1 MKLSFNLKE
10 KITEAAE
17 HIHDITKKDV
27 TVNLLKKDGV
37 KVTRPRPTKH
47 TIKWRSK
54 NY

>member
-1 MKLSFNLKE
+1 MKLPFNLKE

-17 HIHDITKKDV
+17 HIHDIT
-27 TVNLLKKDGV
+27 KKDGV

>member
-1 MKLSFNLKE
+1 MMKLPFNLKE

-17 HIHDITKKDV
+17 HIHEITKKDV
-27 TVNLLKKDGV
+27 TVNLNKDGV
-37 KVTRPRPTKH
+37 KVTQPRKTKH